1 MAAYRTMSTHARSW
15 RRSDIAGENR
25 SREGIHDGNHVKR
38 TLDFRD
44 AMFYDVADIDAPSLM
59 ASSRLE
65 RVKLWLVWLFWG
77 RLDAIELTIL
87 GHNAAT
93 GSRGNRNPELLERR
107 DLDVS
112 ISNSKAGNRVGNWPR
127 FYPRPDTRS
136 FGASRRDRDSFANCS
151 CPGTFNIV
159 VLTVLPTPAQI
170 PLKSPCFPSRFSWRM
185 CGVGVGSSQLRTSD
199 RVDLSSFSQPRKE
212 VPGPCWSHY
221 GCALELEG
229 LSEAKSGFGPG

>member
-1 MAAYRTMSTHARSW
+1 MYSFSMSRASQMANNCFTRKTPPLSVMRRCGAPNCSKAAYRTMSTHARSW

-44 AMFYDVADIDAPSLM
+44 AMFFDVADIDAPSLM

-93 GSRGNRNPELLERR
+93 GSRGNRNPELLERGIHAKLTEQR
-107 DLDVS
+107 IFLLLLANQVARRQIDAWV
-112 ISNSKAGNRVGNWPR
+112 AG
-127 FYPRPDTRS
+127 
-136 FGASRRDRDSFANCS
+136 
-151 CPGTFNIV
+151 I
-159 VLTVLPTPAQI
+159 
-170 PLKSPCFPSRFSWRM
+170 
-185 CGVGVGSSQLRTSD
+185 GV
-199 RVDLSSFSQPRKE
+199 
-212 VPGPCWSHY
+212 
-221 GCALELEG
+221 
-229 LSEAKSGFGPG
+229 

>member
-1 MAAYRTMSTHARSW
+1 MHLRAAQFPQTTGQTEGHGIRT
-15 RRSDIAGENR
+15 
-25 SREGIHDGNHVKR
+25 
-38 TLDFRD
+38 F
-44 AMFYDVADIDAPSLM
+44 
-59 ASSRLE
+59 
-65 RVKLWLVWLFWG
+65 
-77 RLDAIELTIL
+77 TI
-87 GHNAAT
+87 
-93 GSRGNRNPELLERR
+93 RNPELLERR
-107 DLDVS
+107 DFDVS